1 MGVSSGYT
9 LDLYCDCS
17 DCDGK
22 VNVGGRG
29 YGEYTGETWSECSQ
43 KARKDG
49 WFISRDRVICIAP
62 KHKKPNDIL
71 KK

>member
-9 LDLYCDCS
+9 LDLYCDCC